1 MITLFSN
8 STIFNKENIIC
19 LFDCREP
26 MGDDNKCCGLLIV
39 LSDSWII
46 FSEILSSE
54 LVASSKISI
63 LGFTIIDLA
72 KEILCLS
79 PPERGA
85 TISNNSLITIR

>member
-1 MITLFSN
+1 M
-8 STIFNKENIIC
+8 TISVV
-19 LFDCREP
+19 DS
-26 MGDDNKCCGLLIV
+26 LIV

-72 KEILCLS
+72 VRFFVSLRLR
-79 PPERGA
+79 ERCHDFQQ
-85 TISNNSLITIR
+85 

>member
-1 MITLFSN
+1 M
-8 STIFNKENIIC
+8 TISVV
-19 LFDCREP
+19 DS
-26 MGDDNKCCGLLIV
+26 LIV

-79 PPERGA
+79 PPERE
-85 TISNNSLITIR
+85 RCHDFQQ

>member
-1 MITLFSN
+1 MRQCLIVESLWAM
-8 STIFNKENIIC
+8 TISVV
-19 LFDCREP
+19 DS
-26 MGDDNKCCGLLIV
+26 LIV

-79 PPERGA
+79 PPEREV
-85 TISNNSLITIR
+85 TRFPTKV